1 MAWWLEDAIK
11 HGIVLEWQYEP
22 KGWVLCEQGDILVT
36 KFKSN
41 KAKTPYT
48 DTKTL
53 IEEQT
58 YTCDF
63 RIVWNPVYEGV
74 FFKRYDR
81 IVKDQSPFFYAKEEA
96 IPLET
101 PFEREKSNL
110 EVYQKTGFL
119 PYTEQ
124 QFAHILVTYIDIKPG
139 FAQASQQS
147 FVRFP
152 VKQAWVY
159 DKYAVYV
166 QKIVTLQSVKHKL
179 GRKYS
184 GLFVSTFVPERY
196 LLTDS
201 GNQRRKINF
210 DYKTIDSYVK

>member
-1 MAWWLEDAIK
+1 METTVKGYDQYKSSEEIYMAWWLEDAVK
-11 HGIVLEWQYEP
+11 HGIVLRWQYEP

-48 DTKTL
+48 DTKIL

-63 RIVWNPVYEGV
+63 RIVWNPEYEGV

-81 IVKDQSPFFYAKEEA
+81 IIKDQSPYFYALEESDD
-96 IPLET
+96 IHDLM
-101 PFEREKSNL
+101 
-110 EVYQKTGFL
+110 Y
-119 PYTEQ
+119 
-124 QFAHILVTYIDIKPG
+124 VTYIDIKPG

-159 DKYAVYV
+159 DKYGVYV
-166 QKIVTLQSVKHKL
+166 QKIVTLQSVKYKL

-210 DYKTIDSYVK
+210 DFKTIDSYVK